1 MADVTLRSS
10 YVMAGRIKTHY
21 SEAGENGPSVVL
33 IHGGGAG
40 SSGEAGFAP
49 VMRLLGR
56 KYRVYAPDSVGGYG
70 DTDPFYPP
78 AEGVQSRVDQL
89 EAFIDTLCLDQ
100 ICLTGNSQ
108 GAWVAAKYA
117 LQHPDR
123 IKKLLLVASGTIST
137 AMGLKHEE
145 TEGMRALR
153 AYDGSEASMRRV
165 LEVLV
170 YDKSKVTDELVRL
183 RNEAANR
190 PGAEESRRIF
200 QEGMQKLTRDPNM
213 RLKYDMTQT
222 LPKLTIPCMFVWG
235 QQDKFAPVELGH
247 QLEKLLPNFKF
258 KYVDQA
264 GHQVQNDQPEQVSK
278 IMDEFYSS

>member
-1 MADVTLRSS
+1 MADSLLRSS

-21 SEAGENGPSVVL
+21 SEAGESGPPVVL

-49 VMRLLGR
+49 VMRELSN
-56 KYRVYAPDSVGGYG
+56 KFRVYALDSVGGYG
-70 DTDPFYPP
+70 NTDPYYPCT
-78 AEGVQSRVDQL
+78 EGTQTRVDQL
-89 EAFIDTLCLDQ
+89 EAFMDTLCLNQ

-123 IKKLLLVASGTIST
+123 VKKLLLVASGTIST
-137 AMGLKHEE
+137 AMGLKHDE

-153 AYDGSEASMRRV
+153 SYDGSEESMRRV

-170 YDKSKVTDELVRL
+170 YDKSKVTDQLVKL
-183 RNEAANR
+183 RNIAANR
-190 PGAEESRRIF
+190 PGAAESRRIF
-200 QEGMQKLTRDPNM
+200 AQGQQKLTRDPNM
-213 RLKYDMTQT
+213 RLKYDMTYM
-222 LPKLTIPCMFVWG
+222 LPKITIPAMFIWG
-235 QQDKFAPVELGH
+235 VQDKFAPVELGH

-258 KYVDQA
+258 QYVDKA

-278 IMDEFYSS
+278 LMADFYSS